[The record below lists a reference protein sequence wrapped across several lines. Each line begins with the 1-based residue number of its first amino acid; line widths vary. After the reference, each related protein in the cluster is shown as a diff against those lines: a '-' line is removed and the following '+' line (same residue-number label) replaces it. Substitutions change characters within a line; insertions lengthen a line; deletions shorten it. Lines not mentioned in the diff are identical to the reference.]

1 MSNQTTK
8 ERKVK
13 LNKLSNDRNIKLING
28 NRSFISNGENLRNQQ
43 KAFCS
48 NLPSGTLL
56 PPSSYIDIEST
67 NIISS
72 DALTISNELKRDGK
86 SKFIDTKNELFKNH
100 TK

>member
-28 NRSFISNGENLRNQQ
+28 NRSFINNGENLRNQR
-43 KAFCS
+43 KTFCS
-48 NLPSGTLL
+48 NLSSGILL

-72 DALTISNELKRDGK
+72 DALKISNDLKKDGK
-86 SKFIDTKNELFKNH
+86 SKFIDTKNELFKNY

>member
-1 MSNQTTK
+1 M
-8 ERKVK
+8 
-13 LNKLSNDRNIKLING
+13 ING

-56 PPSSYIDIEST
+56 PPSSYIDIELT

-72 DALTISNELKRDGK
+72 DALTISNELKKDGK
-86 SKFIDTKNELFKNH
+86 SKFIGTKNELFKNH